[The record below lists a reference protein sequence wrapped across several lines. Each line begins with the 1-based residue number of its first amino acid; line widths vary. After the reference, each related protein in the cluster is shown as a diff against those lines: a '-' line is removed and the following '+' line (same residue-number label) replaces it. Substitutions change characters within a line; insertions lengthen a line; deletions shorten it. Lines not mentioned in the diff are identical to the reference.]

1 LLARSFSC
9 FAAILIPVKLHLK
22 QKGGRKAQTKGRVRQ
37 AKKKE
42 VKKVANMFL
51 AIFGK
56 KKGGKKQWRYGRLK
70 NKGAIYPLG
79 QNTVLAGFF
88 ASTRVQM

>member
-1 LLARSFSC
+1 
-9 FAAILIPVKLHLK
+9 
-22 QKGGRKAQTKGRVRQ
+22 
-37 AKKKE
+37 
-42 VKKVANMFL
+42 MFL

-88 ASTRVQM
+88 ASTWVQM